1 MQVNCYSL
9 FMLYCTLDTHFY
21 HAQSCT
27 NTSFMLSLISM
38 AKITTT
44 AKPKTASKRK
54 AVKAPSKN
62 KVPKPEA
69 GNLPP
74 VEDRKCSF
82 CGRSYENV
90 KNLISGPPPLN
101 AFICDE
107 CISVCVKILAETN
120 PQDWHYWLTGILA
133 AIKQKNEIPLD
144 KGKTKTKGKK
154 TTPRWKP
161 DPQMVNN

>member
-1 MQVNCYSL
+1 MYDIL
-9 FMLYCTLDTHFY
+9 
-21 HAQSCT
+21 SCADAP
-27 NTSFMLSLISM
+27 FMLSLINM
-38 AKITTT
+38 AKTKTA
-44 AKPKTASKRK
+44 AKPKAASKRK
-54 AVKAPSKN
+54 AAKAPSQK
-62 KVPKPEA
+62 KIPKPEA
-69 GNLPP
+69 KNLPP

-90 KNLISGPPPLN
+90 KNLIAGPPPLN

-107 CISVCVKILAETN
+107 CIAVCVKILAETN

-144 KGKTKTKGKK
+144 KEKTKTKGKK